1 MDLYSGGLI
10 TTIKNLETKIQDLEH
25 FLHSNHGLLLAA
37 KRSLVHCY
45 SQIRKLS
52 TYLYVGL
59 DSVLTKMEIGTYK
72 SRTFNTKS
80 ARFLIHFFEY
90 FWSF

>member
-1 MDLYSGGLI
+1 MSHQILTVFGQKMDRVLGTIQINYFALLPIDLQMDLYSGGLI

-52 TYLYVGL
+52 
-59 DSVLTKMEIGTYK
+59 K
-72 SRTFNTKS
+72 
-80 ARFLIHFFEY
+80 
-90 FWSF
+90 

>member
-10 TTIKNLETKIQDLEH
+10 TTIKNLETKIQELEH

-45 SQIRKLS
+45 SQVRKLPI
-52 TYLYVGL
+52 YVGGSKAFL
-59 DSVLTKMEIGTYK
+59 SMSEV
-72 SRTFNTKS
+72 TF
-80 ARFLIHFFEY
+80 FF
-90 FWSF
+90 SPPPNPP

>member
-10 TTIKNLETKIQDLEH
+10 TTIKNLETKIQELEH

-45 SQIRKLS
+45 SQVRKLS
-52 TYLYVGL
+52 MLEEV
-59 DSVLTKMEIGTYK
+59 K
-72 SRTFNTKS
+72 
-80 ARFLIHFFEY
+80 HFFERVNT
-90 FWSF
+90 FEFKISTFNS